1 MNSMMGSQGL
11 SGANSMLP
19 GQKIAGMKLGQV
31 KNFTPE
37 QMQLFQSLFSHVSP
51 DSYLSKLAS
60 GDESFFQQ
68 MEAPAMRQFSGLQ
81 GNLASRFSG
90 MGMGGRRSS
99 GFQNTISQTASD
111 FAQDLQSKRQEL
123 QMEALR
129 ELMGISESLLGQR
142 PYEQFLVKSNRKPS
156 FLQKL
161 LGGGSSLAGAALG
174 GLFGGPA
181 GAAIG
186 GQAGSAFSK
195 AFF

>member
-1 MNSMMGSQGL
+1 MNSMMGAQGL
-11 SGANSMLP
+11 SGANSMMP
-19 GQKIAGMKLGQV
+19 GQKIAGMKLGQI
-31 KNFTPE
+31 KNFTPQ

-60 GDESFFQQ
+60 GDESFFNE
-68 MEAPAMRQFSGLQ
+68 MEDPAMRKFSALQ
-81 GNLASRFSG
+81 GNIASRFSG

-99 GFQNTISQTASD
+99 GFQNTMNQAGSD
-111 FAQDLQSKRQEL
+111 FAQDLQSRRQEL
-123 QMEALR
+123 QMQAIR
-129 ELMGISESLLGQR
+129 ELMGLGENLLGQR
-142 PYEQFLVKSNRKPS
+142 PYEQFLVKPQRKKS

-161 LGGGSSLAGAALG
+161 LGGGSSLAGTAIG